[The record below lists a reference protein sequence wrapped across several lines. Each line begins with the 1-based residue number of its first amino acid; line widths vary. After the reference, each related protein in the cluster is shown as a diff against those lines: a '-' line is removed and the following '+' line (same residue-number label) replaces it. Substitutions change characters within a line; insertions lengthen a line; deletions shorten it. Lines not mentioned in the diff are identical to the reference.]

1 TLLNLSDAFN
11 AAILI
16 AILSLFA
23 PSILS
28 LLPPFPL
35 SATTSSLH
43 VPSSHSFSPPLEMPT
58 TLIGGHRVLPPSKM
72 PALQLHYFKIRGL
85 AEPIRMMLIDNGV
98 EFENVMFLK
107 DEKWFNETKKTFA
120 FGQVPCL
127 KEGSMEIPQSGAIIR
142 HLARKLN
149 LAGETEEEK
158 VFADFFAEGLRDVHD
173 KYCDMIYRDY
183 GSKDTFLA
191 TTYPAEWAKVEALL
205 KKHANGEKFVL
216 GDKIS
221 YADYL
226 LFEELDI
233 ALILS
238 PSSLDAFPVLK
249 AYHARFAKREG
260 LQAHFASR
268 NYPVNNNGKQ

>member
-1 TLLNLSDAFN
+1 MP
-11 AAILI
+11 
-16 AILSLFA
+16 SLK
-23 PSILS
+23 LY
-28 LLPPFPL
+28 
-35 SATTSSLH
+35 
-43 VPSSHSFSPPLEMPT
+43 
-58 TLIGGHRVLPPSKM
+58 
-72 PALQLHYFKIRGL
+72 YFRIRGL
-85 AEPIRMMLIDNGV
+85 AEPIRMMLKDNGV
-98 EFENVMFLK
+98 EFEDITFLK
-107 DEKWFNETKKTFA
+107 DDQWFNVIKKQMA

-127 KEGSMEIPQSGAIIR
+127 KEGDMEIPQSGAIIR

-158 VFADFFAEGLRDVHD
+158 VFADFFSEGLRDVHD

-191 TTYPAEWAKVEALL
+191 TTYPAEWTKVESLL

-216 GDKIS
+216 GDKLS

-233 ALILS
+233 GLILS
-238 PSSLDAFPVLK
+238 PTCLDAFPVLK

-260 LQAHFASR
+260 LQAHFAARS
-268 NYPVNNNGKQ
+268 YPVNNNGKQ